1 MSELKAAN
9 GSDLY
14 DVAVVGAGPGGATC
28 AYYLARAG
36 ARVLLLERKRFPR
49 DKLCGDAVC
58 TRAQLHLARMGVL
71 AELEREGKGQWAAV
85 GGLISPARIGFI
97 GNSSTQM
104 GRALVIAVKRV
115 WLDEKIARAAERAGA
130 KLIEATQVSGGHL
143 ANDGSGWTL
152 DAVSDGQ
159 PTRYRARALVAA
171 DGALSRLT
179 AALGIP
185 TPPADAVCSRS
196 YVKAGTHAFDA
207 DGVVVYRLDL
217 APGYCALF
225 REAGGDLNFC
235 TYIIPGG
242 RAQPDDLWTL
252 HHRILAEDP
261 YLRRALGPH
270 AVVDK
275 MRAAPLRLGGIAKS
289 YHSHLVIVG
298 DAAGQIDPLTGEGI
312 HHAMDAGELAAL
324 TLVEGLAA
332 GDLSARFLSRYQQ
345 RWHQAFGRDFF
356 WSQQMARIFA
366 RAPFLVDVTAGL
378 MQRRGADYMAEW
390 GQVMTGAA
398 PKSRFLNPAT
408 LLPLVLEAGR
418 QLWQRHVTHRPPTIE
433 YAVDATRKIWQP
445 GPDTGLYTL
454 PTLSTE
460 VALPIS

>member
-1 MSELKAAN
+1 MVDS
-9 GSDLY
+9 Y

-36 ARVLLLERKRFPR
+36 VRVVLLEHKRFPR

-58 TRAQLHLARMGVL
+58 TRAQLHLERMGVL
-71 AELEREGKGQWAAV
+71 AELEREDKGQWAAV

-97 GNSSTQM
+97 GNSATQV
-104 GRALVIAVKRV
+104 GRPLVMAVKRV

-130 KLIEATQVSGGHL
+130 VLVEEAHVSGGRL
-143 ANDGSGWTL
+143 ADDGSGWIL
-152 DAVSDGQ
+152 DAVTAGRATS
-159 PTRYRARALVAA
+159 YRARAVVAA

-179 AALGIP
+179 TALGIP
-185 TPPADAVCSRS
+185 TAPPDAVCSRA
-196 YVKAGTHAFDA
+196 YVKAGTHRFDA

-242 RAQPDDLWTL
+242 RAQAGDLWAL

-275 MRAAPLRLGGIAKS
+275 MRGAPLRLGGIAKS
-289 YHSHLVIVG
+289 YHERLLIVG

-312 HHAMDAGELAAL
+312 HHAMDAGELGAQ

-332 GDLSARFLSRYQQ
+332 DQLSERFLARYQR
-345 RWHQAFGRDFF
+345 RWMKLFGRDFF
-356 WSQQMARIFA
+356 WSRQMARVFA

-398 PKSRFLNPAT
+398 PKSRFLRPST
-408 LLPLVLEAGR
+408 LLPLVIEAGH
-418 QLWQRHVTHRPPTIE
+418 QLWDRHVARRAPTIE
-433 YAVDATRKIWQP
+433 YAIGTARTVWRPAPDAS
-445 GPDTGLYTL
+445 LYTL
-454 PTLSTE
+454 P
-460 VALPIS
+460 VAVTAEPPPSS